1 MLRGNLMNGLK
12 KENSGSFRWVGLL
25 LFCSAILILSS
36 CAKQKNKDEMSFEE
50 LSSKTTAF
58 LEKKRYDSATEML
71 EEIIARF
78 PDKENIHNYKL
89 LLADTYFKL
98 NKYSSSCQMYDH
110 YHSYYPSDEKA
121 EYAKYQAV
129 LSQFYQTLK
138 TDCDQTPTEEA
149 IKLCSSYLQNTHY
162 KKYRKDIQ
170 DILNTC
176 EHKLFNK
183 EIYVFNFYLKQG
195 KYDSARNRLNYIK
208 NNFLAKKQALE
219 PQVLYLECKLAQKEN
234 NGQTMQSYLEQL
246 SVKYPESQYTR
257 MSQTLAKRT
266 NVDFEF

>member
-1 MLRGNLMNGLK
+1 MNELK
-12 KENSGSFRWVGLL
+12 KENSGSFTWVGLL
-25 LFCSAILILSS
+25 FFCLTILTLSS
-36 CAKQKNKDEMSFEE
+36 CAKQRNKEEMNFEE

-58 LEKKRYDSATEML
+58 LEKKKYDNAAEML

-78 PDKENIHNYKL
+78 PDRDNIHHYKL

-98 NKYSSSCQMYDH
+98 NKHASACQMYDH
-110 YHSYYPSDEKA
+110 YNNYYPSDEKA

-129 LSQFYQTLK
+129 LSQFYQTLR
-138 TDCDQTPTEEA
+138 TDCDQTPTEET
-149 IKLCSSYLQNTHY
+149 IKLCSSYLQNKDY
-162 KKYRKDIQ
+162 NKYRKDIQ

-208 NNFLAKKQALE
+208 NNFLTKKQSIE
-219 PQVLYLECKLAQKEN
+219 PQILFLECKLAQKEN
-234 NGQTMQSYLEQL
+234 NRQSMQSYLEKL
-246 SVKYPESQYTR
+246 SLKYPESQYTR
-257 MSQTLAKRT
+257 MSQTLAKRA